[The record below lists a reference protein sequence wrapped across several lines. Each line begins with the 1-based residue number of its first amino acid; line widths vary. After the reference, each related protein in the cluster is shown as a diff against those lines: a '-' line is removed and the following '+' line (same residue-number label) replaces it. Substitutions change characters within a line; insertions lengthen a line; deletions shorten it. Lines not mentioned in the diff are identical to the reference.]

1 VPSILITGCS
11 SGIGRRCA
19 ERCRDE
25 GWRVFATARSP
36 VDVEI
41 LGKDGFETF
50 ALDLESSES
59 ILTAIAELKTRL
71 GEKALD
77 AVFHNGAYGM
87 AGAIEDLSRE
97 ALRTQ
102 FETNLFGTVEL
113 NNYLIPLFRKQGHGR
128 IVLNSSVLGF
138 VSLPFRG
145 AYNASKYALEGIA
158 DTLRLELRNTGINI
172 SLIEPG
178 PIESK
183 FRENAYLAFQ
193 RHIEPR
199 LSDPTRN
206 GEGKSP
212 HQGAYQSMIERL
224 QKSGPVAPFT
234 LPADAV
240 ADALLHAITHSR
252 PRIRYRVTFPTRL
265 FAVLKRILSARLL
278 DRFLAKVGGDG
289 SR

>member
-1 VPSILITGCS
+1 MPSILITGCS
-11 SGIGRRCA
+11 SGIGKRCA
-19 ERCRDE
+19 ERCRDQD
-25 GWRVFATARSP
+25 WRVFASARKQA
-36 VDVEI
+36 DVGRLRAE
-41 LGKDGFETF
+41 GFETLW
-50 ALDLESSES
+50 LDLESSAS
-59 ILTAIAELKTRL
+59 IQSAVRQLRELL
-71 GEKALD
+71 GNAPLD

-113 NNYLIPLFRKQGHGR
+113 NNHLIPLFRKQGYGR
-128 IVLNSSVLGF
+128 VVFNSSVLGF

-158 DTLRLELRNTGINI
+158 DTLRLELRNTGIHI

-183 FRENAYLAFQ
+183 FRENAYLAYQ
-193 RHIEPR
+193 QYVEPH
-199 LSDPTRN
+199 LGDPSRN
-206 GEGKSP
+206 GEGKTP
-212 HQGAYQSMIERL
+212 HRTAYQSMITRL
-224 QKSGPVAPFT
+224 QKPGPVAPFT

-240 ADALLHAITHSR
+240 ADALLHAITHPH

-265 FAVLKRILSARLL
+265 FAALKRLLSDRLM
-278 DRFLAKVGGDG
+278 DRMLSKVGGDG

>member
-36 VDVEI
+36 ADVEI

-193 RHIEPR
+193 RHVEPR

>member
-1 VPSILITGCS
+1 MPSILITGCS
-11 SGIGRRCA
+11 SGIGKRCA
-19 ERCRDE
+19 ERCRDQ
-25 GWRVFATARSP
+25 GWRVFASARKQA
-36 VDVEI
+36 DVATLQAE
-41 LGKDGFETF
+41 GFE
-50 ALDLESSES
+50 ALWLDLASTAS
-59 ILTAIAELKTRL
+59 IQQAASQVRALLASDP
-71 GEKALD
+71 LD

-87 AGAIEDLSRE
+87 AGAIEDLSRD

-113 NNYLIPLFRKQGHGR
+113 NNHLIPLFRKQGHGR
-128 IVLNSSVLGF
+128 VVFNSSVLGF

-158 DTLRLELRNTGINI
+158 DTLRLELRNTGIHI

-193 RHIEPR
+193 RDVEPY
-199 LSDPTRN
+199 LDDPTRN
-206 GEGKSP
+206 GEGNSP
-212 HQGAYQSMIERL
+212 HRSAYQSMIARL
-224 QKSGPVAPFT
+224 QKPGPIAPFT

-240 ADALLHAITHSR
+240 ADALLHALTHPR
-252 PRIRYRVTFPTRL
+252 PRIRYHVTFPTRL
-265 FAVLKRILSARLL
+265 FAGLKRMLSDRLM
-278 DRFLAKVGGDG
+278 DRMLAKVGGDG

>member
-1 VPSILITGCS
+1 M
-11 SGIGRRCA
+11 
-19 ERCRDE
+19 
-25 GWRVFATARSP
+25 FASARKSA
-36 VDVEI
+36 DVEVLI
-41 LGKDGFETF
+41 KDGFEAF
-50 ALDLESSES
+50 VLDLESSFS
-59 ILTAIAELKTRL
+59 IRAAVTELKARL
-71 GEKALD
+71 GQDPLD

-87 AGAIEDLSRE
+87 PGAIEDLSRA

-113 NNYLIPLFRKQGHGR
+113 NNFLIPLFRAQGYGR

-158 DTLRLELRNTGINI
+158 DTLRLELRNTGITV

-183 FRENAYLAFQ
+183 FRENAYRAFVANV
-193 RHIEPR
+193 EPE
-199 LSDPTRN
+199 LKNPERN
-206 GEGKSP
+206 GAGQSP
-212 HQGAYQSMIERL
+212 HQQAYTAMIARL
-224 QKSGPVAPFT
+224 QKPGPVAPFT

-240 ADALLHAITHSR
+240 ADAVLHAITHPR
-252 PRIRYRVTFPTRL
+252 PRIRYRVTFPTQL
-265 FAVLKRILSARLL
+265 FAVLKRLLSSRLL

>member
-36 VDVEI
+36 ADVEI

>member
-1 VPSILITGCS
+1 MPSILITGCS

-19 ERCRDE
+19 ERCRE
-25 GWRVFATARSP
+25 QGWRVFATARSP
-36 VDVEI
+36 ADVEI

-50 ALDLESSES
+50 ALDLESSKS
-59 ILTAIAELKTRL
+59 IRTATAELKIRL

-158 DTLRLELRNTGINI
+158 DTLRLELRNTGIHI

-193 RHIEPR
+193 RHVEPH

-212 HQGAYQSMIERL
+212 HQNPYQSMIERL
-224 QKSGPVAPFT
+224 QKPGPVAPFT

-240 ADALLHAITHSR
+240 ADALLHAITHPR

-278 DRFLAKVGGDG
+278 DRFLSEVGGDG